1 MQYKLKEKRANDVN
15 ARTKTIKSFRRP
27 TSTKTSNMR
36 CRTKCITTFLDSLR
50 SKYVLLSSH
59 TQCMYKH
66 DTQHNQTKNHN
77 FSPNIFF

>member
-50 SKYVLLSSH
+50 SKYELLSSH
-59 TQCMYKH
+59 AVVIPNVCISKY
-66 DTQHNQTKNHN
+66 DTQ
-77 FSPNIFF
+77 PN